1 MPPADNLDSLANI
14 LVSLALVSAILITI
28 ISYIF
33 LRQYQFHLTELMG
46 KGQWDFSKSWATNIT
61 ILGSLFCTI
70 IAQDTNNK
78 LKYAGL
84 SVFFGVLVVISPLV
98 YNATSQPHIK
108 HSTTGNEEIQYLSP
122 IWAFLISAA
131 LTLWAVLGQ
140 LATVITIL
148 ITVALQ
154 TNLSY
159 SVTSVLILFM
169 VLATVLVI
177 VYAFKTILWTVREQ
191 VSPEAKHYRRKAL
204 YETILKNTNNSAGII
219 SQHELHPEHPAVPF
233 L

>member
-1 MPPADNLDSLANI
+1 MPPADNLDNLANI
-14 LVSLALVSAILITI
+14 LISLALLSAILITI

-33 LRQYQFHLTELMG
+33 LRKYQFHLTELMG
-46 KGQWDFSKSWATNIT
+46 KGQWEFSKSWATNIT

-70 IAQDTNNK
+70 VAQDTDSK

-98 YNATSQPHIK
+98 YNATSQPHMK
-108 HSTTGNEEIQYLSP
+108 HSTTGNQEIQYLSP

-140 LATVITIL
+140 LATVITLL
-148 ITVALQ
+148 ISVALQ

-169 VLATVLVI
+169 VLATVLVV

-204 YETILKNTNNSAGII
+204 YETILKNTNDTAGII